1 MRQNKLSLL
10 KIRLTD
16 KDLIFIRQQA
26 EAAGLPASTYV
37 RGLALGHTMR
47 SESDASILDELRV
60 LGGQLGSIGGLCK
73 QLWKAGVDP
82 AATKAA
88 LDSSV
93 RASKALEQAAA
104 RLAPR

>member
-1 MRQNKLSLL
+1 MRQNKNLFL

-60 LGGQLGSIGGLCK
+60 LGGQQASLGGLCG
-73 QLWKAGVDP
+73 QLWRAGVDP
-82 AATKAA
+82 SVTKKA
-88 LDSSV
+88 LERV
-93 RASKALEQAAA
+93 TETTKALEQAAA
-104 RLAPR
+104 RLAPK

>member
-1 MRQNKLSLL
+1 MRQNKTFTL
-10 KIRLTD
+10 KMRLTD
-16 KDLIFIRQQA
+16 KDLSFIRAQA

-60 LGGQLGSIGGLCK
+60 LGGQQASLGGLCG
-73 QLWKAGVDP
+73 QLWRAGVDP
-82 AATKAA
+82 AVTKKALESVTAATKE
-88 LDSSV
+88 
-93 RASKALEQAAA
+93 LEQAAA

>member
-1 MRQNKLSLL
+1 MRQNKESLL

-26 EAAGLPASTYV
+26 EAAGLPVSTYV

-47 SESDASILDELRV
+47 TSSDASILDELRV
-60 LGGQLGSIGGLCK
+60 LGNQQSSLGGLCG
-73 QLWKAGVDP
+73 QLWRDGVDP
-82 AATKAA
+82 AVTKKALESVTAATKE
-88 LDSSV
+88 
-93 RASKALEQAAA
+93 LEQAAA